1 VANEL
6 RAKRKEWARKYLGE
20 EFTEHFTWTQL
31 ANRIT
36 GKSEYHVG
44 DVSKK
49 VLEEASKVLGGMIN
63 AKTTTTTTTAPA
75 AAPTAAEGGSG
86 TSSTTKS

>member
-49 VLEEASKVLGGMIN
+49 VLEEASKVLGGMMN
-63 AKTTTTTTTAPA
+63 AKTTTTAPA
-75 AAPTAAEGGSG
+75 ASPTAAEGGSG
-86 TSSTTKS
+86 TSPITKS